1 MRPDPHRACTG
12 RRARS
17 ICNVGITICKVDITR
32 RSPARLLL
40 AVLPVLA
47 LTSFDCLAPVRPQ
60 TLSAQENALIRDSL
74 TALGPRI
81 GKIPFQPGE
90 EMVFRVRASVLGKGD
105 AVMRVGQIDSI
116 HGFPTFPLEFHIRG
130 GAALGAFKIDKEYYS
145 WLDTE
150 RLFSRRFHNITD
162 HGRRVREMEF
172 FPEERLVRR
181 IDVDTTWA
189 LPSVLPLDDL
199 SFVFFARTLPLEVGA
214 SYTYNRY
221 FKDEGNPVILEVL
234 RKDRVQ
240 TGVGEFN
247 TIVVNPVIPGS
258 NLFEQGARAEIHFSD
273 DDRRLVVYMRVKYWV
288 VPVTMELIEFT
299 EGQSSGPAGK
309 EP

>member
-1 MRPDPHRACTG
+1 MRPDPLR
-12 RRARS
+12 
-17 ICNVGITICKVDITR
+17 TR
-32 RSPARLLL
+32 
-40 AVLPVLA
+40 
-47 LTSFDCLAPVRPQ
+47 LTSPLANPSLLVAILAIALPSSIGVSPILPRN
-60 TLSAQENALIRDSL
+60 LSAQESALVRDSL
-74 TALGPRI
+74 TVLGPAI
-81 GKIPFQPGE
+81 GKIPFHPGE
-90 EMVFRVRASVLGKGD
+90 EMRFRVRASIWGGGD

-130 GAALGAFKIDKEYYS
+130 GAALGAVKLDKEYYS

-181 IDVDTTWA
+181 IDVDTAWA

-258 NLFEQGARAEIHFSD
+258 NLFEQGARAEVHFSD
-273 DDRRLVVYMRVKYWV
+273 DERRLVVYMKVKYWI
-288 VPVTMELIEFT
+288 VPVTMELTAFT
-299 EGQSSGPAGK
+299 EGVPPA
-309 EP
+309 PAARRP